1 MGSFFRVLKSGFSSF
16 VRNGWLSFASIT
28 VMVLAL
34 LTLSLFFII
43 NVVLNTGI
51 KTIQDKIDISVYLKD
66 TAKTSMIVDIQKE
79 LSNLNEV
86 KSVSYVSKGEALERF
101 KEQNKNNP
109 KILESIE
116 GNEDS
121 LPASLEVKITNPDQL
136 EGISGVLEKEIYRD
150 AVEKISYKENKAV
163 IDKLLRATNFSQ
175 RLGIGI
181 TIAFSIVS
189 LVIIF
194 NTVRIA
200 IFARMEEIEIM
211 KLVGATPGFIK
222 GPFLIEGAL
231 YGIIATVI
239 SFLVLTSIL
248 YISAPTIVKYFG
260 ETGSDFTTFMNQ
272 NVLTIIVLQ
281 LSVGLSIG
289 IFSSWLAIRKHLKYN
304 QP

>member
-1 MGSFFRVLKSGFSSF
+1 MGSYFRVLKSGFSSF

-51 KTIQDKIDISVYLKD
+51 QTIQDKIDISVYLKD

-136 EGISGVLEKEIYRD
+136 EGISGVLEKDIYKD

-272 NVLTIIVLQ
+272 NVLTIIILQ
-281 LSVGLSIG
+281 LSVGLTIG

-304 QP
+304 

>member
-1 MGSFFRVLKSGFSSF
+1 MGSLYRILKSGLSSF

-28 VMVLAL
+28 VMILAL
-34 LTLSLFFII
+34 LTLSIFFII

-136 EGISGVLEKEIYRD
+136 EGISGVLEKDIYRD

-200 IFARMEEIEIM
+200 IFSRMEEIEIM

-231 YGIIATVI
+231 YGVIATVI

-272 NVLTIIVLQ
+272 NVLTIIILQ
-281 LSVGLSIG
+281 LSVGLTIG

-304 QP
+304 

>member
-1 MGSFFRVLKSGFSSF
+1 
-16 VRNGWLSFASIT
+16 
-28 VMVLAL
+28 
-34 LTLSLFFII
+34 
-43 NVVLNTGI
+43 
-51 KTIQDKIDISVYLKD
+51 
-66 TAKTSMIVDIQKE
+66 MIVDIQKE

-136 EGISGVLEKEIYRD
+136 EGISGVLEKDIYRD

-200 IFARMEEIEIM
+200 IFSRMEEIEIM

-231 YGIIATVI
+231 YGVIATVI

-272 NVLTIIVLQ
+272 NVLTIIILQ
-281 LSVGLSIG
+281 LSVGLTIG

-304 QP
+304 